1 MRTSVTQAVPGFDPN
16 ADAEWNAQRFAAS
29 SQLTPNGPGS
39 MNYLNGARLG
49 YTRNKFLYGAA
60 RRGPTLLG
68 TPAAAVAG
76 IWQGFKNILSR
87 IRYGNAAQSAITA
100 AYMLPA
106 GPAMPTNPIYSTTAG
121 NPTDPTNI
129 NATIPPTNSADQ
141 YIGQSPQGMQMST
154 AAEQLTSNDGFG
166 PDATTTKLQAAQN
179 AVPGY
184 GAMPGDLAALANQY
198 MTSNIAAAGMYM
210 AGNQFTGMRN
220 GSAIAQTNALNG
232 PGSAGPRMTISRRR

>member
-1 MRTSVTQAVPGFDPN
+1 MRTSVTVAVPGFDPD

-68 TPAAAVAG
+68 TPAAALAG
-76 IWQGFKNILSR
+76 LFQGFKNIFSR
-87 IRYGNAAQSAITA
+87 IRYGRAAQSAITA

-106 GPAMPTNPIYSTTAG
+106 GPMAPTNPIYNTTSG
-121 NPTDPTNI
+121 FDPTNI
-129 NATIPPTNSADQ
+129 NASIPPATASDQ
-141 YIGQSPQGMQMST
+141 YIGQSPQGMQMSA
-154 AAEQLTSNDGFG
+154 AAEQLTAGDGFG
-166 PDATTTKLQAAQN
+166 PDDATTALQAAQN
-179 AVPGY
+179 AAPNY

-198 MTSNIAAAGMYM
+198 MTANIAAAGMYK
-210 AGNQFTGMRN
+210 AGNIFTGMRN
-220 GSAIAQTNALNG
+220 GSAIVQTNALNG
-232 PGSAGPRMTISRRR
+232 PGSAGPRMMISRRR